1 MQTWDPNHL
10 IDQKFYKNKLKYI
23 LQCSLATLAIFATL
37 LSLNILPN
45 DVVIAS
51 IGATSFMVFAIP
63 HRDISRERFVVGGY
77 AIGIFFGSLCF
88 YFSTFF
94 LQSDNFFLMQYNDE
108 IFGAL
113 AVGLT
118 MFFMVI
124 LNFEHP
130 PAAAAALGLVI
141 DEWSLRAL
149 LVTVLAIF
157 LILAYRHLFKRYMIN
172 LL

>member
-1 MQTWDPNHL
+1 MHSWTPGQY
-10 IDQKFYKNKLKYI
+10 IDQKFYKNKLKYV
-23 LQCSLATLAIFATL
+23 LQCGLATLAIFATL

-63 HRDISRERFVVGGY
+63 HRDISRERFVIGGY
-77 AIGIFFGSLCF
+77 LIGMFFGSICF
-88 YFSTFF
+88 YLSTFF
-94 LQSDNFFLMQYNDE
+94 LTSDNFFLMQYNDE
-108 IFGAL
+108 VFGAL

-141 DEWSLRAL
+141 DQWSLRAL
-149 LVTVLAIF
+149 IVTGLAIF